1 MSRGAAA
8 GTEGVNPAASRGDG
22 ETAEAAVASAPLF
35 GAGLGSSPDGGNGA
49 PVDGLGA
56 AGAGGSSAA
65 KDAGNPV
72 GAAAQAAPPTIGG
85 AALSAGTVPE
95 SGRTADTGAERVPA
109 VPDAR
114 RGAAD
119 PGSGLAVAPAP
130 GARAGEGE
138 GGGGGGGGEAG
149 AGSEGSG
156 SVAEE
161 GRMCPTFASAWPNRR
176 YAAIGFWRNPWVA
189 SHSLGGHGD
198 SLMGWYRGLLLWLK
212 KKGWRETYQV
222 DESAL
227 LFMSYRLHHFVPWFT
242 LNRRTRKP
250 LHITAFPHRSVY
262 MRWPGCHLDV
272 KQSLYSCL
280 VRKAQIQGGYGK
292 SPIYDFFPRTFIFDP
307 KRPAEGIEEF
317 SQLFDELAADSDEY
331 TSTKWLMKP
340 GENTYG
346 GEGIHIVN
354 DKVSAVSYLQ
364 AQADA
369 YRRAGFRASPT
380 ARVIAQKLID
390 NAFTLSGRRRFD
402 IRVYLLI
409 LSLDPL
415 RVYWAPQAM
424 IVRLTGGQ
432 RPSDGDRSST
442 DRQKYLTNFSL
453 HHDKSALWSAAD
465 LLRHLRL
472 RDEVRNTPS
481 RALRRRGLRR
491 RLLSDPGPANA
502 SADVHPDA
510 EAWTRS
516 AAGRRLL
523 AAAAQPGVDPLSV
536 MARREQYRDP
546 AEDTQG
552 AGAGAG
558 AGLPRAAT
566 DTESLEDL
574 FFAKTVTSIT
584 RTLREIVTLPISF
597 VHRERSFQVWTLARA
612 PPALCAPRPAGLP
625 QPPPPPSARSWGAT
639 SCWTRA
645 TCAPGSSSATAG
657 PCGLGRSFRKSLG
670 VCTTAWRSR
679 SCVRWPTRVAKWTAT
694 CLSQCTR

>member
-1 MSRGAAA
+1 MWKDKPPRSGGALSRPPNFVAVGTALLVGLAVGYVAWAGPQAPDAVQGQGAERAPTFQQAPSAGEPVDPLSRGAGGGREHDGAAVVGNGAEPAKAPGVNVPLFSAGVQDAPDGGSGAPVGALGAGAGGESTVTENAEYPAGAVAPAAPSTVAGAAIGAGSALDA
-8 GTEGVNPAASRGDG
+8 GTTTDAVSERNPAAPDSERPADG
-22 ETAEAAVASAPLF
+22 STSVPAVP
-35 GAGLGSSPDGGNGA
+35 P
-49 PVDGLGA
+49 
-56 AGAGGSSAA
+56 AGGSSAGQD
-65 KDAGNPV
+65 DA
-72 GAAAQAAPPTIGG
+72 
-85 AALSAGTVPE
+85 S
-95 SGRTADTGAERVPA
+95 S
-109 VPDAR
+109 
-114 RGAAD
+114 
-119 PGSGLAVAPAP
+119 GSG
-130 GARAGEGE
+130 
-138 GGGGGGGGEAG
+138 GGSG
-149 AGSEGSG
+149 GSG
-156 SVAEE
+156 SAAQE
-161 GRMCPTFASAWPNRR
+161 GQLCPSFSAAWPNPR

-280 VRKAQIQGGYGK
+280 VRKAQIQGGYGR

-317 SQLFDELAADSDEY
+317 SQLFDELAADKDEY

-432 RPSDGDRSST
+432 RPSGGDRSAA

-472 RDEVRNTPS
+472 RDQVRSTPS
-481 RALRRRGLRR
+481 RARHRRTLRR
-491 RLLSDPGPANA
+491 RLLSDDGHRNA
-502 SADVHPDA
+502 SAAAGADV
-510 EAWTRS
+510 EAWTRT

-523 AAAAQPGVDPLSV
+523 AAATHPGTDSLGDI
-536 MARREQYRDP
+536 ARREQYRSPVDDE
-546 AEDTQG
+546 EDTEEDG

-558 AGLPRAAT
+558 APHVDT

-584 RTLREIVTLPISF
+584 RTLREVVTLPISF
-597 VHRERSFQVWTLARA
+597 VHRERSFQVRA
-612 PPALCAPRPAGLP
+612 PYR
-625 QPPPPPSARSWGAT
+625 
-639 SCWTRA
+639 
-645 TCAPGSSSATAG
+645 
-657 PCGLGRSFRKSLG
+657 
-670 VCTTAWRSR
+670 
-679 SCVRWPTRVAKWTAT
+679 
-694 CLSQCTR
+694 